1 MDMESDALTPSQE
14 ETTGSLLASSIEVS
28 DDSIFFEFERG
39 LEDGGVTIP
48 SSGEMD
54 IIHSRGSAE
63 DDLGFHNGE
72 LTARLPKVDC
82 KSIMSL
88 LYVDLKV
95 YCKSTVL
102 LP

>member
-1 MDMESDALTPSQE
+1 MVSDSRPPSQE
-14 ETTGSLLASSIEVS
+14 ETTDSLLSSSIEVS
-28 DDSIFFEFERG
+28 DGSIFFEFDRG

-72 LTARLPKVDC
+72 LTARL
-82 KSIMSL
+82 L
-88 LYVDLKV
+88 
-95 YCKSTVL
+95 
-102 LP
+102 